1 MEVQLYSL
9 LNSLLFGVSG
19 QPRVLSTTSL
29 WEGAPVTHWIWGWV
43 VPTVS
48 HDVLEERKISCPCQN
63 KFLVLWCIRYA
74 VMMEP
79 HLLSLWLCLK
89 DMTVDVRLTTLT
101 CLVELLQGDYIKFR
115 GAMFFHL
122 LSMLCDSDE
131 MVVELTAHCF
141 RDCLVVK
148 NKNIMSE
155 HLVDAVFHYNGYQ
168 VSFMYC
174 TPHWLLINTSLH
186 YMLHLVR

>member
-1 MEVQLYSL
+1 
-9 LNSLLFGVSG
+9 
-19 QPRVLSTTSL
+19 
-29 WEGAPVTHWIWGWV
+29 
-43 VPTVS
+43 
-48 HDVLEERKISCPCQN
+48 
-63 KFLVLWCIRYA
+63 
-74 VMMEP
+74 MMEP

-89 DMTVDVRLTTLT
+89 DETVDVRLTTLT

-148 NKNIMSE
+148 NKNIMFE
-155 HLVDAVFHYNGYQ
+155 HFVDGVFHYNGYQ
-168 VSFMYC
+168 VSIIYC
-174 TPHWLLINTSLH
+174 TPH
-186 YMLHLVR
+186 